1 MMNLVIIGAQASGKM
16 TIGQEIEKMTD
27 MTLFHNHDS
36 IDFVSCFMEYGP
48 ISAELIRKI
57 RLNFFEAFAQSNQPL
72 IFTVVIDFNDSNDI
86 AFLRQ
91 IQDVFHSFKREVL
104 FVELETDL
112 TERLRRN
119 RTEHRLQCKPVK
131 RDLKWS
137 EKDILSTMTFAQFN
151 PEKSPEFL
159 KYYYKINN
167 TELSARE
174 SAQLILQKLN
184 DIEKK

>member
-1 MMNLVIIGAQASGKM
+1 MNLVIIGAQASGKM

-57 RLNFFEAFAQSNQPL
+57 RLNFFEAFAPSNPPL
-72 IFTVVIDFNDSNDI
+72 ISTV
-86 AFLRQ
+86 
-91 IQDVFHSFKREVL
+91 VFHSFKREVL

-131 RDLKWS
+131 RDLEWS